1 MLYNRPVNSSLPAQ
15 QVSYKVKFEKEKDQN
30 GFTKWQKDSMDA
42 LESVGRYSFY
52 NNIELRKN
60 YEIMQGRFNVED
72 YIEIGRAHV

>member
-1 MLYNRPVNSSLPAQ
+1 MSLYNRPVNSSLPAQ

-52 NNIELRKN
+52 NNIYSILRIHINNIK
-60 YEIMQGRFNVED
+60 IC
-72 YIEIGRAHV
+72 